1 MTQQSSQLEIYVD
14 DSAGV
19 IFSPRNTKVSFSST
33 YPAPGKS
40 EPIDREV
47 FTLVMPTDT
56 LLTFC
61 LNVVKGFA
69 ENGEALSSAMVENSD
84 LFRTAAAAAE
94 AIVSSAPYLAVE
106 EAYTEPAPKRK
117 PRGPRKPS
125 VAAKP
130 AVRRLT

>member
-1 MTQQSSQLEIYVD
+1 MTQQSSPLEIYVD

-69 ENGEALSSAMVENSD
+69 DNGEALSGAMVENSD
-84 LFRTAAAAAE
+84 LFKTAAAAAE
-94 AIVSSAPYLAVE
+94 AIASSAAYLAVE

-117 PRGPRKPS
+117 PRGPKKPA
-125 VAAKP
+125 AAKR
-130 AVRRLT
+130 AVRRLA